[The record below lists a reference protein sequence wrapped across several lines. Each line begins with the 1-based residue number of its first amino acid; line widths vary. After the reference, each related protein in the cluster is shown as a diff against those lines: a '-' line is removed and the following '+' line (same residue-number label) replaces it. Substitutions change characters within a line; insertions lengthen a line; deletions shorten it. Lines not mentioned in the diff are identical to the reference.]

1 MHWLHTALREAKT
14 DSQLLKTGP
23 RELQQGFICVFARI
37 QYFRKRNTCI
47 RLSLHRC
54 LREVPEDCSMTGGRP
69 KQTQSCSRRVL
80 ESSRKASYSHRG
92 IARKPNYT
100 FLLSLCPAAK
110 RHGIRIMEMC
120 LTVNNILGY
129 SIDSCRDCLNQTYF
143 IFDSGQTDCHSGL
156 FCLGSLFFCH
166 PEKESLRAL

>member
-1 MHWLHTALREAKT
+1 MASEPDRFKGLKRHRLKIVPDRSQRAPARFHMCFCEDPAL
-14 DSQLLKTGP
+14 SQKKYLYSPVPAQMPP
-23 RELQQGFICVFARI
+23 RG
-37 QYFRKRNTCI
+37 
-47 RLSLHRC
+47 
-54 LREVPEDCSMTGGRP
+54 
-69 KQTQSCSRRVL
+69 SRRVL

-100 FLLSLCPAAK
+100 LLLSLCPAAK
-110 RHGIRIMEMC
+110 RHGIRIKEMC

-129 SIDSCRDCLNQTYF
+129 SIDSCRDYLNQTYL